1 MHRQSDWRAV
11 VQQAVAWG
19 LPVPGLAVSLAYY
32 DAYRRERL
40 PANLTQ
46 AQRDFFGS
54 HTYER
59 LDAPAHFTP
68 SGRDPEEPIAI
79 PNFYDACVKGGS
91 QTRP

>member
-1 MHRQSDWRAV
+1 MVDDYFSREIMNRQKDWRAV

-19 LPVPGLAVSLAYY
+19 LPVPGLAVSLAYF

-46 AQRDFFGS
+46 AQRDFFGA

-59 LDAPAHFTP
+59 L
-68 SGRDPEEPIAI
+68 RRLR
-79 PNFYDACVKGGS
+79 NFSHGVGGFVS
-91 QTRP
+91 MDIFFAF